1 MGRAAAI
8 TDAAGGGQVMKS
20 AVVLSACA
28 AVLIGLELASCSP
41 NETEAAAPSAESAIL
56 PEKPAAEGRAAALEP
71 YSCGTVQRLHTWNG
85 IFAGSQPAADDLR
98 HAQEN
103 KIKTVINLR
112 PSSEDTGF
120 DEAALV
126 AELGL
131 EYHNIPFAAPEEL
144 TDAVFEQARA
154 LLRDETKR
162 PVFLHCHSGNR
173 VGAIW
178 LAFRAL
184 DGGLAFEDALE
195 EAQQVGLKSAPL
207 EQRAREYV
215 ERVRG

>member
-1 MGRAAAI
+1 
-8 TDAAGGGQVMKS
+8 MKS
-20 AVVLSACA
+20 ATVLSACA
-28 AVLIGLELASCSP
+28 AVLIGWELTSCSP
-41 NETEAAAPSAESAIL
+41 KETEAGPPSAEAATP
-56 PEKPAAEGRAAALEP
+56 PEELAGAPAATAEVQPEALEP
-71 YSCGTVQRLHTWNG
+71 YSCGTVERLHTWNG

-98 HAQEN
+98 HAREN
-103 KIKTVINLR
+103 GIKTVINLR
-112 PSSEDTGF
+112 PSSEDAGF
-120 DEAALV
+120 DEAVLV
-126 AELGL
+126 AELGM
-131 EYHNIPFAAPEEL
+131 EYHNVPFAAPDEL

-173 VGAIW
+173 VGAVW

-195 EAQQVGLKSAPL
+195 EAKQVGLKSAPL